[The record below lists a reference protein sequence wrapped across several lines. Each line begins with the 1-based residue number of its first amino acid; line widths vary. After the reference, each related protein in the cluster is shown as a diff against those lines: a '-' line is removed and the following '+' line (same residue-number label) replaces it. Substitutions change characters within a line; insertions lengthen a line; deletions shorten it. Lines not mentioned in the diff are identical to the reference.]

1 MAGYVGTK
9 AVLLSTT
16 AATVGGDAD
25 IGGDLTVDTSTLHVD
40 SANNRVGVGTIS
52 PSTKLDVEYGSGNS
66 YPAAT
71 VVGPIFSDKTASEN
85 FGLNIFSDNAS
96 NASINFGDEQLAN
109 AGRIVYDHNGN
120 ANTMAFYT
128 SAAERMRIDS
138 SGNVGINGTP
148 SASDGVFKLIQIGGA
163 NKYATFGAQANGGFA
178 ALMGSNFYYNGG
190 WKRTDAGR
198 VTKIETGPD
207 SSSEELFSFQY
218 AGDGA
223 ADSAISWSEA
233 MRIDSSGNLLVGTT
247 DSTLVGRPD
256 TARLCVDNENGED
269 CIQIR
274 GSGSDHL
281 NIASWVP
288 VTGNAYHIGFGS
300 GTSSYTEHGVI
311 STNGSTT
318 TYSTTSDHRLKENV
332 VDLEGATERLKQL
345 RPKRFNFIVNPN
357 TILDGFLAHEAQVVV
372 PEAVTGT
379 KDAMRD
385 ERYEVTP
392 AVTDDEG
399 NVTTEAVMGTRSV
412 PAYQGIDQSKLV
424 PLLTAALQEAL
435 DEITDLKARVA
446 TLEAN

>member
-1 MAGYVGTK
+1 MSVTINHQTNS
-9 AVLLSTT
+9 VEPSS
-16 AATVGGDAD
+16 
-25 IGGDLTVDTSTLHVD
+25 GDLSI
-40 SANNRVGVGTIS
+40 G
-52 PSTKLDVEYGSGNS
+52 GSGNVGIGTS
-66 YPAAT
+66 SIDGRLTLKNPASSGDQNIVT
-71 VVGPIFSDKTASEN
+71 VQNSSGTNAVGKIVYNQTDDSLK
-85 FGLNIFSDNAS
+85 IINAS
-96 NASINFGDEQLAN
+96 TFSGSHMDFW
-109 AGRIVYDHNGN
+109 AG
-120 ANTMAFYT
+120 NT
-128 SAAERMRIDS
+128 ERMRIDS
-138 SGNVGINGTP
+138 NGNVGINGTP
-148 SASDGVFKLIQIGGA
+148 SASDGVFKLIQIGGS

-379 KDAMRD
+379 RDAMRD

-392 AVTDDEG
+392 AVTDDDG

-435 DEITDLKARVA
+435 TKIDDLETRLAA
-446 TLEAN
+446 LEAN